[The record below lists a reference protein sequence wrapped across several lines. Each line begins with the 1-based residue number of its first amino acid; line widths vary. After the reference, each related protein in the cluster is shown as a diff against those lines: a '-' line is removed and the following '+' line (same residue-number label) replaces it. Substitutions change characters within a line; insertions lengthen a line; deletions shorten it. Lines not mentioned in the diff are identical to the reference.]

1 MFGNW
6 RRSLG
11 FLKNLCF
18 AMFRWNTCPDDW
30 ASWVGDRRLI
40 VTQFVCQDIF
50 LFFTFLSFFTK
61 QIFLLTTIFLCKK
74 WVKFVDNVDNFV
86 NNSIFPH
93 IFLPQN
99 VDNYSHLSL
108 IFDISTNINSFVCAI
123 CTIFPLSIIFFEN
136 KLSFLSTNC
145 LTIYHFYPH

>member
-1 MFGNW
+1 MAKIIMIYHDHKKYDRHVHTF
-6 RRSLG
+6 RKRSLNI
-11 FLKNLCF
+11 K
-18 AMFRWNTCPDDW
+18 
-30 ASWVGDRRLI
+30 GDRRLI

-50 LFFTFLSFFTK
+50 LFFIFLSFFTK

-74 WVKFVDNVDNFV
+74 WVKIVDNVDNFV

-123 CTIFPLSIIFFEN
+123 CTIYPLSIIFFEN

-145 LTIYHFYPH
+145 LTIHYSYPH

>member
-1 MFGNW
+1 MAKIIMIYPDHKKYDRHVHTF
-6 RRSLG
+6 RKRSLNI
-11 FLKNLCF
+11 K
-18 AMFRWNTCPDDW
+18 
-30 ASWVGDRRLI
+30 GDHRLI

-50 LFFTFLSFFTK
+50 LFFIFLSFFTK

-74 WVKFVDNVDNFV
+74 WVKIVD
-86 NNSIFPH
+86 
-93 IFLPQN
+93 N

-123 CTIFPLSIIFFEN
+123 CTIYPLSIIFFEN

-145 LTIYHFYPH
+145 LTIHHSYPH